1 MQVILAMPD
10 RQESASFLVMAS
22 GHGLIYR
29 LLRHIQKPGLLT
41 PVSIFQF
48 IFAPILSP
56 EILQLVCHGDL
67 SHARPPAV
75 AGTHPKPVSESTHSP
90 PTQRLAKPANSS
102 VPSLDN
108 TPAAVAA
115 SLPHLPSET
124 VLDGCVGEATAGE
137 LGVKSHSEAAAAAA
151 PPAAATFSPAKL
163 TEGKAEVPAT
173 LLVLDFDWSMVEENS
188 DTFVVHELGAWEA
201 FQRYMSSLSVCPF
214 LTMSPHMGHVATC
227 ISA

>member
-48 IFAPILSP
+48 VFAPTLSP

-67 SHARPPAV
+67 SHACPPAMT
-75 AGTHPKPVSESTHSP
+75 GTDPKPVSESTHSP

-115 SLPHLPSET
+115 SLPHLPSQT
-124 VLDGCVGEATAGE
+124 VLDGCVGVGTAGE
-137 LGVKSHSEAAAAAA
+137 LGVKSHSEAAAAA
-151 PPAAATFSPAKL
+151 PPAAATSSPAKL
-163 TEGKAEVPAT
+163 REGRAEVPAT

-188 DTFVVHELGAWEA
+188 DTFVVRKLGAWEA
-201 FQRYMSSLSVCPF
+201 FQRYMSSLSACPF
-214 LTMSPHMGHVATC
+214 PTMSPHMGHVATC